1 MVEFK
6 GEKKQRKES
15 DTGDCAL
22 FADIAVRAGS
32 ACVSPVDPV
41 TVDHSVFSRVS
52 ERGQNKNES
61 AIIRDLFHIIGET
74 YRSNIETNLSK
85 PARKIVDCSRMS
97 VDKMELDPI

>member
-1 MVEFK
+1 MLLK

-61 AIIRDLFHIIGET
+61 AIIRDLFHIIDET
-74 YRSNIETNLSK
+74 YRSNIETNLFIK
-85 PARKIVDCSRMS
+85 PARKIVERNRMS
-97 VDKMELDPI
+97 VDKMELDRV